1 MQRINILYIIIIL
14 SILFI
19 LLSYRKNIQS
29 SVREY
34 FDTTIQN
41 TIFNTAKIYNVD
53 DELIVKNI
61 NVKNNV
67 TVENDITAK
76 KNININNDVNIMNN
90 LTAKNKTNLNNLTV
104 AGIAQFNGD
113 VNVNKDKSL
122 TSDNINVY
130 EIYSSEKTYTVPSW
144 IDDKWIDVIKW
155 IDVKWIDDIKWIN
168 VKPNL
173 TISNKIDI
181 KGTSNLKS
189 NFTLRKSKI
198 TKREPNFLPGST
210 SRAVLHW
217 E

>member
-1 MQRINILYIIIIL
+1 MQHINILYIIIIL

-130 EIYSSEKTYTVPSW
+130 EIYSSEKTNTFPS
-144 IDDKWIDVIKW
+144 
-155 IDVKWIDDIKWIN
+155 WIN

-181 KGTSNLKS
+181 EGTSNLKS
-189 NFTLRKSKI
+189 NFTLRDSKI
-198 TKREPNFLPGST
+198 TKVEAYSGLFKRP
-210 SRAVLHW
+210 VLHW
-217 E
+217 EKAKT

>member
-130 EIYSSEKTYTVPSW
+130 EIYSSEKTHTVPSW
-144 IDDKWIDVIKW
+144 IDDKWIDDIKW
-155 IDVKWIDDIKWIN
+155 ID